1 MYGKKVL
8 LHGNAPPLVGKK
20 MDANTIRA
28 EFPEAFKL
36 RCRHERAGQV
46 FGLADVDPV
55 MACPA
60 IGAVI
65 VGTLRDEIYGS
76 NRFEPRFQG
85 PHLKVV
91 RFARFPAESNVS
103 VFHESAVI

>member
-1 MYGKKVL
+1 MYGEKVPL
-8 LHGNAPPLVGKK
+8 DGHAPFFVGKK
-20 MDANTIRA
+20 MDANTIRT
-28 EFPEAFKL
+28 EFSEAFKL
-36 RCRHERAGQV
+36 RRRRERAGQV
-46 FGLADVDPV
+46 FGLADVNSV